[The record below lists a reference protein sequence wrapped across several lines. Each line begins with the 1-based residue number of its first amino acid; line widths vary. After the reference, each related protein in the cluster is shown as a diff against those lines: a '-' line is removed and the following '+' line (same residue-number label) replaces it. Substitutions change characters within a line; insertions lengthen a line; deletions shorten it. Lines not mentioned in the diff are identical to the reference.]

1 MADELRIGLAGLLRK
16 AQMEHDADFLKEGF
30 RVLSQALMEMG
41 SRAPRSGKARAQP
54 LSDRRQR
61 NGYCERSWDTRQGRN
76 CRAEGAEGEGLE
88 LLPLALLE
96 PRRRKAERAL
106 LLAAVV
112 QEACTCMASPLF
124 A

>member
-1 MADELRIGLAGLLRK
+1 MADDLRIGLAGLLRK

-61 NGYCERSWDTRQGRN
+61 NGYCERSWDTRVGTVELKVPRVRDSSYFPSLCWSPGGGR
-76 CRAEGAEGEGLE
+76 
-88 LLPLALLE
+88 
-96 PRRRKAERAL
+96 PRGHSSWQR
-106 LLAAVV
+106 
-112 QEACTCMASPLF
+112 
-124 A
+124 